1 MKNMVVTSSGSPEQ
15 FGAPKPDDNIFAAG
29 LTQSQNYLALVAEG
43 RIQPRP
49 WIERADGRTVY
60 FADGASEAL
69 DAIIFGT
76 GFKLSLPFLGN
87 TIAAILGLDADH
99 IELHDHTLHPDLDG
113 LYFIGLYPLV
123 GPYFPV
129 LELQARWLAYLWAG
143 LRPMPSVEAMK
154 QGVAT
159 AQARRGGPQEA
170 PMHVLADLF
179 ARNTR
184 VEPDPAAWP
193 ALERALWFGPLSPAS
208 FRLTGPDAE
217 VEAPTSTA
225 DAARAFNAIA
235 TSDHG
240 GGGGKAE
247 GRVSIARRKRRMT
260 APIQQRA

>member
-143 LRPMPSVEAMK
+143 LRPVPSVEAMK

-159 AQARRGGPQEA
+159 VQARRDGPQEA
-170 PMHVLADLF
+170 PMHVPADLF
-179 ARNTR
+179 ARNAG

-193 ALERALWFGPLSPAS
+193 ELERALWFGRVAGFVPPDRPRRRSGGANAHRR
-208 FRLTGPDAE
+208 FGARLQRDRQPG
-217 VEAPTSTA
+217 
-225 DAARAFNAIA
+225 
-235 TSDHG
+235 DHG
-240 GGGGKAE
+240 RGGGKAE
-247 GRVSIARRKRRMT
+247 GRVSIARRKRRLT